1 MSHNQSP
8 LSATKASSCVSK
20 LVFLS
25 RIGDNRPGQEP
36 TTERNDDFLFLV
48 VRVAIQSETEQSLAF
63 LSSISSSTP
72 RTTPGNFERRRPG
85 VRIGRPVN
93 SGANGKRENKTMNLH
108 KGKLCR
114 ILFEATHGTSA
125 TTMRIRT
132 ARAIAP
138 NEN

>member
-1 MSHNQSP
+1 M
-8 LSATKASSCVSK
+8 
-20 LVFLS
+20 
-25 RIGDNRPGQEP
+25 RICLESLFSQCKTTETNRQTPI
-36 TTERNDDFLFLV
+36 TERNNDFRFLRCCCRCFNLKRKQNRARP
-48 VRVAIQSETEQSLAF
+48 RVSFAQFSIPNVAGLA
-63 LSSISSSTP
+63 
-72 RTTPGNFERRRPG
+72 

-132 ARAIAP
+132 AGAIAP